1 MEERTLLELAVE
13 LVAVAGVVA
22 DLAQVLRAPVLTP
35 VHATAPVSHQHR
47 RKERGVGVFDLNE
60 PGAVGDLLPVEL
72 DVDPV
77 PPGVVGDEVR
87 LELFL

>member
-1 MEERTLLELAVE
+1 MEERTLFELAVE
-13 LVAVAGVVA
+13 LVTVAGV
-22 DLAQVLRAPVLTP
+22 DLAQVLCAPILAA
-35 VHATAPVSHQHR
+35 VHPTSPVSHQHGGQ
-47 RKERGVGVFDLNE
+47 ERSVGILDLDK

-87 LELFL
+87 LELLL

>member
-1 MEERTLLELAVE
+1 MEERALFELAVE
-13 LVAVAGVVA
+13 LVAVAGV
-22 DLAQVLRAPVLTP
+22 DLAQVMCAPILAP
-35 VHATAPVSHQHR
+35 VHATAPVGHQHGGQQR
-47 RKERGVGVFDLNE
+47 SVGILDLNK